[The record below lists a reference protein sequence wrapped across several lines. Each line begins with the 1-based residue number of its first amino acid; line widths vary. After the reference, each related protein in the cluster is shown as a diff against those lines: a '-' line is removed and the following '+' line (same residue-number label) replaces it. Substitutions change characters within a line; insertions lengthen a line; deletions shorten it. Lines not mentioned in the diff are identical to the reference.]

1 MSDSPVPVGP
11 LSRGEYAARVVIT
24 ILLVVLTL
32 ALWRMRDVLLI
43 VFAGVLVGIILN
55 ALSHRIGRLTG
66 LGHRMALAV
75 ATISL
80 FGLLAGLFYFFGQ
93 EISSQ
98 LRELGARL
106 PQAWADLTRIV
117 ADSGYQDQVN
127 EQIKSSIPSGGT
139 IISILSSLVSGISG
153 SVTGLALAVMGGI
166 YMAAQP
172 GVYQQGVVLLAPK
185 GRAQVA
191 NHAIGRAGFALR
203 AWLKGQFISMT
214 FTAVF
219 ITVGLTLIGVP
230 TPVALGLIA
239 GLCGFIPMIGPLVGA
254 AVGLLVALTV
264 DTHTFLMTVLL
275 YLVVQQLAGSVIEP
289 LIMQRT
295 VKVPPALTLFGL
307 LAIGA
312 LFGVV
317 GVLLGGPILVSAYVL
332 ARELYVKDALGHPVT
347 D

>member
-1 MSDSPVPVGP
+1 MSDAPGSAGA
-11 LSRGEYAARVVIT
+11 LTRGEYAVRVLLT
-24 ILLVVLTL
+24 ILLAVVTL

-55 ALSHRIGRLTG
+55 ALSNRIGRLTG
-66 LGHRMALAV
+66 LGHRMSLAV

-106 PQAWADLTRIV
+106 PKAWADLSRIV

-139 IISILSSLVSGISG
+139 IISIVSSLVSGISG
-153 SVTGLALAVMGGI
+153 TVTGLALAVMGGI

-172 GVYQQGVVLLAPK
+172 GVYQRGVVLLAP
-185 GRAQVA
+185 GHRAQLA
-191 NHAIGRAGFALR
+191 NHAIDRTGHALR

-214 FTAVF
+214 FTAFF
-219 ITVGLTLIGVP
+219 ITGGLTLIGVP

-295 VKVPPALTLFGL
+295 VNVPPALTLFGL

-312 LFGVV
+312 LFGIV
-317 GVLLGGPILVSAYVL
+317 GVLLGGPILVAGYVL
-332 ARELYVKDALGHPVT
+332 VRELYVKDALGHPVK